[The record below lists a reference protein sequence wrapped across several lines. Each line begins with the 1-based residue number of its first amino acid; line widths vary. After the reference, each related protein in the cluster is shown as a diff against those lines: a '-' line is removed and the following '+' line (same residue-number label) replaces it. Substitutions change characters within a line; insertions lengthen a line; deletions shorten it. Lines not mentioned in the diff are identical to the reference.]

1 MTTELVTGKQGRP
14 HIDGDDVGSLT
25 AAIAGHGDYL
35 LQRADGTWPAI
46 TMQDANHALI
56 PTLNLLVE
64 GRYARVTA
72 AESVVIESG
81 QSGQKRNDLVCLK
94 YTRDSN
100 QIESVAWT
108 VIKGTPTAGTPA
120 DPTVPA
126 GSILGGSA
134 TAYALLARI
143 PIDGLTPGTPV
154 MLAGRLHPIADMQ
167 DSATLYNSGGWI
179 VSRRGRLIC
188 IRFQG
193 SIAGGAWDSGV
204 CPYTLPAGYRPP
216 FEVNAA
222 CTVHNGQTSRMLIV
236 APDGVIHVA
245 NMGAA
250 GSTQTCVGFLVYP
263 IG

>member
-1 MTTELVTGKQGRP
+1 MTTELVTGKQGKP

-108 VIKGTPTAGTPA
+108 VIKGTPTTTGTPA

-126 GSILGGSA
+126 GSILDGSA
-134 TAYALLARI
+134 TAYAKIGRI

-154 MLAGRLHPIADMQ
+154 MLAGRLHPISDMW
-167 DSATLYNSGGWI
+167 DSATLYNSGG
-179 VSRRGRLIC
+179 VDRHQTRPPHLHPLPRLHRRRRMGFR
-188 IRFQG
+188 RMPVHA
-193 SIAGGAWDSGV
+193 AGGI
-204 CPYTLPAGYRPP
+204 PAAVR
-216 FEVNAA
+216 
-222 CTVHNGQTSRMLIV
+222 GQCGMHG
-236 APDGVIHVA
+236 P
-245 NMGAA
+245 
-250 GSTQTCVGFLVYP
+250 
-263 IG
+263 

>member
-1 MTTELVTGKQGRP
+1 MTTELVTGKQGKP

-72 AESVVIESG
+72 AESVVIGSG

-134 TAYALLARI
+134 TAYAKIARI
-143 PIDGLTPGTPV
+143 PINGLTPGTPV
-154 MLAGRLHPIADMQ
+154 MLAGRLHPIVDMW
-167 DSATLYNSGGWI
+167 DSATLYNSGGGTSSDAATSSASASKAPSPAAHGI
-179 VSRRGRLIC
+179 PAYARTRCRRDTGRRSRSTRHARSITGR
-188 IRFQG
+188 R
-193 SIAGGAWDSGV
+193 
-204 CPYTLPAGYRPP
+204 
-216 FEVNAA
+216 AA
-222 CTVHNGQTSRMLIV
+222 C
-236 APDGVIHVA
+236 
-245 NMGAA
+245 
-250 GSTQTCVGFLVYP
+250 
-263 IG
+263 